1 MKTPLLTPLRR
12 SLPMGLAAVLIA
24 VGLVGWWMTY
34 SLRSDDPS
42 SNAAVVDSK
51 ATAQVQAAVS
61 QALGRVLT
69 YDFQDPAST
78 EAAADSLLAGKAR
91 AEYDTLFTSLQQ
103 RAPGQELK
111 LTAQVQAIGVKELSD
126 DKATLLVF
134 LDQSSQRATD
144 NESSVSAAQLSVTA
158 EKTGDTW
165 KITALK
171 PLEAT
176 PPLGGRVVS
185 ELCER
190 GVSRPLSTP

>member
-1 MKTPLLTPLRR
+1 MTEPSVKTPLLTTLRR

-171 PLEAT
+171 PL
-176 PPLGGRVVS
+176 
-185 ELCER
+185 
-190 GVSRPLSTP
+190 